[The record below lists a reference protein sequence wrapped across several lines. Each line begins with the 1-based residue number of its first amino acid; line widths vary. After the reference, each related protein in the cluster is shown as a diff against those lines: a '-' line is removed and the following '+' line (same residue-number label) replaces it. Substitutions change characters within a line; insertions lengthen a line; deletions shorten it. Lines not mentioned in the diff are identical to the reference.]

1 MFQIDVMSRTPPYE
15 QIIEQFEQFVMRDLL
30 RPGDKLD
37 SVRQLSV
44 QLSVNPNTIQKA
56 YSEMDLRGYIRSVP
70 GKGCFVTPEA
80 KEIVRRGHRDK
91 MKEVREIVR
100 SLILAGVTKEELIE
114 LINEEYEERST
125 YYDQG

>member
-30 RPGDKLD
+30 QPGDKLD

-80 KEIVRRGHRDK
+80 KDIVRRGHRDK